1 MPLISPID
9 DISVEKDGS
18 EFPAGTCEVA
28 GNGGTG
34 GIYNSAIISSSRRYI
49 DVLTTWNAGLT
60 ECGVGG

>member
-1 MPLISPID
+1 MMPPISPID

-49 DVLTTWNAGLT
+49 DALTT
-60 ECGVGG
+60 